1 MSGVQVLLRLQH
13 GGRRTASHPIVT
25 DTLDWR
31 NSHVLG
37 GGGLHEAIYKPPSFL
52 NRLSYGTANKE
63 KKTKGKAQ
71 GKT

>member
-1 MSGVQVLLRLQH
+1 
-13 GGRRTASHPIVT
+13 
-25 DTLDWR
+25 LDWR

-52 NRLSYGTANKE
+52 NRLNYGTTTKE

-71 GKT
+71 SADYTESPHTEKG